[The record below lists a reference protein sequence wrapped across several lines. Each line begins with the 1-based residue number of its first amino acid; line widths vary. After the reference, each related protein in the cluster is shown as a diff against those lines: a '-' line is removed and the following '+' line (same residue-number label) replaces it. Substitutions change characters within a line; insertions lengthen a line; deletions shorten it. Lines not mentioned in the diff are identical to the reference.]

1 MDKLQGIF
9 DYLKDL
15 YFSTNYVQAGLIVVL
30 LFFLVLTLAQV
41 RHHFVKWSL
50 KGSLMGLFFGFLLVL
65 ILEGFFL
72 IWGKTLLTE
81 TLGWQNAPKPVRTAL
96 DMGRNKLINVLGIT
110 DPIPT
115 SVASDDP
122 TVDEALNV
130 LQSLDPSESKKI
142 KAIICTP

>member
-1 MDKLQGIF
+1 MGNLQGVF
-9 DYLKDL
+9 DYLKNL

-30 LFFLVLTLAQV
+30 LFLLVLTLAQV

-81 TLGWQNAPKPVRTAL
+81 ALGWQNAPKPVRTAL
-96 DMGRNKLINVLGIT
+96 DMGRSKLINVLGIT
-110 DPIPT
+110 DPIPA

-122 TVDEALNV
+122 TVDEALDV

>member
-1 MDKLQGIF
+1 
-9 DYLKDL
+9 
-15 YFSTNYVQAGLIVVL
+15 
-30 LFFLVLTLAQV
+30 
-41 RHHFVKWSL
+41 
-50 KGSLMGLFFGFLLVL
+50 MGLFFGFLLVL

-96 DMGRNKLINVLGIT
+96 DMGRSNLINVLGIT
-110 DPIPT
+110 DPIPA
-115 SVASDDP
+115 SVALDDP
-122 TVDEALNV
+122 TVDEALDV